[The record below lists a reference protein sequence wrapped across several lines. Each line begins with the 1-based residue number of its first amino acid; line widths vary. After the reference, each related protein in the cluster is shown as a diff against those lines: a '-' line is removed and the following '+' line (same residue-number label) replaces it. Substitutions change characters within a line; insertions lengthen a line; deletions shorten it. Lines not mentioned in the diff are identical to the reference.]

1 MRNLEHIISQ
11 VRKQTENE
19 DVSDFVGI
27 SDAEFIQYL
36 NDAQH
41 RLQGLILSQHPKV
54 FLAENIQD
62 VVSGQESYTLPSDT
76 FLANKVHNVEYS
88 STGAED
94 DYYSLEEATL
104 KKRNPGVDGSPSHYI
119 RMSGKILLSPQPT
132 GSGKIRITYAQR
144 VRELDVRSAKI
155 KEVPTISSS
164 GTWTITLDNANLTT
178 KLDSFKEHDYIC
190 IVDKEGKSIVKNIPF
205 DYSASNPS
213 SQLIT
218 LSAHTVGTED
228 SSILDGHY
236 IVGGKDTTT
245 HGDLPRSVERY
256 LIAYC
261 AWKIL
266 KRDSSV
272 DSTEAQTELQGIAQE
287 IVNSYALISD
297 DIQYV
302 PQLTSWDDWSMV

>member
-27 SDAEFIQYL
+27 QDSEFIQYL

-41 RLQGLILSQHPKV
+41 RLQGLILSVHPKV
-54 FLAENIQD
+54 FLAENVQS
-62 VVSGQESYTLPSDT
+62 VVSGQESYILPSDT
-76 FLANKVHNVEYS
+76 YLDNKVHNVEYS

-132 GSGKIRITYAQR
+132 GSGKLRVTYAQR
-144 VRELDVRSAKI
+144 VRELDIRLAKV
-155 KEVPTISSS
+155 KTAATVSSS
-164 GTWTITLDNANLTT
+164 GTWTIELDNANLTT
-178 KLDSFKEHDYIC
+178 NLSSLSQHDYAC
-190 IVDKEGKSIVKNIPF
+190 VVDKEGKSIVKNIPIV
-205 DYSASNPS
+205 STIS
-213 SQLIT
+213 T
-218 LSAHTVGTED
+218 LMTLDAHTVGIDD
-228 SSILDGHY
+228 SSILANHY

-272 DSTEAQTELQGIAQE
+272 DSAEAQNELQGIAQE

-297 DIQYV
+297 DVQYV

>member
-1 MRNLEHIISQ
+1 MRNLEHIINQ

-27 SDAEFIQYL
+27 QDSEFIQYL

-41 RLQGLILSQHPKV
+41 RLQGLILSVHPKV
-54 FLAENIQD
+54 FLAENVQS
-62 VVSGQESYTLPSDT
+62 VVSGQESYILPSDT
-76 FLANKVHNVEYS
+76 YLDNKVHNVEYS

-132 GSGKIRITYAQR
+132 GSGKLRVTYAQR
-144 VRELDVRSAKI
+144 VRELDTRKAKVSASA
-155 KEVPTISSS
+155 TISSS
-164 GTWTITLDNANLTT
+164 AQWTISLDNASLTT
-178 KLDSFKEHDYIC
+178 DTDSLSEHDYIC
-190 IVDKEGKSIVKNIPF
+190 VVDKEGNSVVKNIPI
-205 DYSASNPS
+205 AAIS
-213 SQLIT
+213 SST
-218 LSAHTVGTED
+218 LTLEAHTVSSED
-228 SSILDGHY
+228 TSILEGHY

-272 DSTEAQTELQGIAQE
+272 DSTEAQTELQGIGQE

-297 DIQYV
+297 DVQYV